1 MAPPVAWQT
10 HPPQRS
16 PEAPSKR
23 MEFDR
28 EASPRTRPIW
38 HRPPA
43 VADFGCGASG
53 GFESVAPRRTT

>member
-10 HPPQRS
+10 
-16 PEAPSKR
+16 PSAGLAGGPVKR

-28 EASPRTRPIW
+28 EASPRTRPIGY
-38 HRPPA
+38 RPPA

-53 GFESVAPRRTT
+53 DFESVAPRRTT